1 MVYEEEQPYSLL
13 LTCTL
18 IYSCFYQPRFIK
30 ETEVGIGVVAV
41 VDTAISIYFVG
52 SKPEAY
58 KTRPKGN
65 MGS

>member
-30 ETEVGIGVVAV
+30 ETEVGIGVLAV
-41 VDTAISIYFVG
+41 VDIHDVVRMNEYC
-52 SKPEAY
+52 KL
-58 KTRPKGN
+58 K
-65 MGS
+65 

>member
-18 IYSCFYQPRFIK
+18 FYSCFYQPRFIK

-41 VDTAISIYFVG
+41 VDIHDVVRMNVG
-52 SKPEAY
+52 G
-58 KTRPKGN
+58 T
-65 MGS
+65 

>member
-41 VDTAISIYFVG
+41 VDIHDFVRMNEHC
-52 SKPEAY
+52 KP
-58 KTRPKGN
+58 KLKQLQ
-65 MGS
+65 SF

>member
-41 VDTAISIYFVG
+41 VDIHDVVRMNEYCKLKLKKQLQSF
-52 SKPEAY
+52 
-58 KTRPKGN
+58 
-65 MGS
+65 

>member
-13 LTCTL
+13 LTSTL

-41 VDTAISIYFVG
+41 VDIHDVVRMNEYCKLKLKQLQSF
-52 SKPEAY
+52 
-58 KTRPKGN
+58 
-65 MGS
+65 